1 MCVHFKLYLSSSNI
15 ILIKRKLKV
24 PNKLEL
30 HKFSLWLQLI
40 IFELPTSEKPQSVI
54 PLRFLGVERGGGGGI
69 VTNRRRE
76 EDNGIT

>member
-1 MCVHFKLYLSSSNI
+1 MCVHFKLYLSSSTI

-54 PLRFLGVERGGGGGI
+54 PLRFLGVERGGGGI
-69 VTNRRRE
+69 VTCRRE